1 MTQPSPAPL
10 CDCHIHVFSASRP
23 YAEASYQPPRKGIE
37 DFREEAMVESI
48 GRAVLVQAS
57 IDGTD
62 NSYLLEV
69 LRNAEHIQLRGVAMI
84 DEHTQGLA
92 EMAEAG
98 VRAVRIQ
105 DRTRLGINDLQ
116 RLPVL
121 AARAFEQDWHVE
133 LNTEPQRYAVLQA
146 LLGQLPAGQALVL
159 DHFGHIAPGSADN
172 LADLCRLLDSG
183 RVWVKLAPTRVSR
196 QTGRYDDLAGP
207 LRHLL
212 AHYPERCLWGSDWPH
227 VMTPPPLPRS
237 AEMLAFFRRELNSD
251 QLQACLVENPAAL
264 YRF

>member
-1 MTQPSPAPL
+1 MTQSVSASL

-23 YAEASYQPPRKGIE
+23 YTEASYQPPRKGIE
-37 DFREEAMVESI
+37 AFREEAMVDGI
-48 GRAVLVQAS
+48 ARAVLVQAS

-62 NSYLLEV
+62 NSHLLEV
-69 LRNAEHIQLRGVAMI
+69 LGSARHIALRSVVMI
-84 DEHTQGLA
+84 DEGTSGLA

-98 VRAVRIQ
+98 VRGVRIQ

-116 RLPVL
+116 RLPAL

-133 LNTEPQRYAVLQA
+133 LNTEPQRYAALQA
-146 LLGQLPAGQALVL
+146 LLGRLPARQALVL
-159 DHFGHIAPGSADN
+159 DHFGHIAPDSTEN

-196 QTGRYDDLAGP
+196 QIGRYDDLARP

-237 AEMLAFFRRELNSD
+237 ADMLAFLRRELSSA
-251 QLQACLVENPAAL
+251 QLQACLVDNPAAL